1 MNEQKEIVSTSEVAD
16 MLNVRPNRVAV
27 WLHRKKMPQPFMTVN
42 NGTTPLWYKEDVLQW
57 AKFTGKMPITRIN
70 I

>member
-1 MNEQKEIVSTSEVAD
+1 MSEQKDIVSTSEVAD

-42 NGTTPLWYKEDVLQW
+42 NGTTPL
-57 AKFTGKMPITRIN
+57 
-70 I
+70 